1 MALLYYRILQ
11 EPPMLYLPRDKRDP
25 QRLFFVS
32 NPYQA
37 STLPPLNASE
47 QKAWDYLS
55 RRSDVYVSKS
65 TPK

>member
-1 MALLYYRILQ
+1 
-11 EPPMLYLPRDKRDP
+11 MLYLPRDKRDP